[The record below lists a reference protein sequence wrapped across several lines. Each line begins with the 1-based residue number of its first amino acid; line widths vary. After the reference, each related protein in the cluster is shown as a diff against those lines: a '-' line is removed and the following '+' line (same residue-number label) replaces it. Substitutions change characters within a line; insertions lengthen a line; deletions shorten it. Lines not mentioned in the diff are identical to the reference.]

1 MYLSNEEKDEWE
13 FDGDLTEYL
22 LQFGVSAEHIDKMK
36 NKILMDHKNYYH
48 DFKDTYKNPYH
59 LLLQ

>member
-1 MYLSNEEKDEWE
+1 MYLFNEEKDECE

-36 NKILMDHKNYYH
+36 NKILMDRKDYYH
-48 DFKDTYKNPYH
+48 DCEDTYKNTY
-59 LLLQ
+59 